1 MKDMACSSGSCESGC
16 YKDNSDAGAEEEN
29 QQSFKNEP
37 PNGVATGNNGVNRHN
52 LCIKCKSNETI
63 AATNPTA
70 AAFAAGGDGGR
81 FCAEC
86 FRSNLFGKFKFAVTS
101 NAMIS
106 PSDKVLVAFSG
117 GTSSRVAL
125 QFVHEMQCK
134 AQKNFDASRDRS
146 LPVFGVGVAFVDES
160 AVYPVSSQQLDDAIE
175 DMKLIVSNLTPKRKV
190 FHVIPTASIYSSDL
204 GEGKDRLRE
213 LVNAVS
219 DVTGKEDLMLYLR
232 MLSLQKIALENGYTK
247 LLLGSCTSRIACHV
261 ITATVKGQGYSLA
274 ADIQYVDSRWGV
286 PVVLP
291 LRDCLTQE
299 LSMLCCLDSL
309 KTVEVLDTPRSGI
322 NGLVSSFV
330 KLLQEENASRECTI
344 VRTAGKLT
352 PFDFNRMP
360 VSGDLS
366 CNLASLRRQK
376 KYNLKL
382 NELLP
387 PESFCPICNSP
398 LSKSNL
404 LSLNDVEN
412 GQLSA
417 ETFGAKCCLSCLF
430 QILPKERSS
439 VEHFYSFLPQP
450 IIAQAKNDNH
460 CNRRWLR

>member
-1 MKDMACSSGSCESGC
+1 MFCWMECGGEWVTAGGCEWQLIRGFQMRGDINHATSGINGG
-16 YKDNSDAGAEEEN
+16 KGDAGHDLIDPIDECGTTRQMGFIESVWGTNWLLRFAKEAMEGIGSKGN
-29 QQSFKNEP
+29 PVYGMATKRKWKCRNEVIL
-37 PNGVATGNNGVNRHN
+37 NKLSIWRLGRRRN
-52 LCIKCKSNETI
+52 LLRQVKVQRRLGADEGPEGGAAFVIRDGSGRFI
-63 AATNPTA
+63 AAW
-70 AAFAAGGDGGR
+70 
-81 FCAEC
+81 
-86 FRSNLFGKFKFAVTS
+86 SVNL
-101 NAMIS
+101 
-106 PSDKVLVAFSG
+106 
-117 GTSSRVAL
+117 
-125 QFVHEMQCK
+125 
-134 AQKNFDASRDRS
+134 
-146 LPVFGVGVAFVDES
+146 GV
-160 AVYPVSSQQLDDAIE
+160 VSSALCA
-175 DMKLIVSNLTPKRKV
+175 
-190 FHVIPTASIYSSDL
+190 
-204 GEGKDRLRE
+204 G
-213 LVNAVS
+213 
-219 DVTGKEDLMLYLR
+219 
-232 MLSLQKIALENGYTK
+232 ALECQGA
-247 LLLGSCTSRIACHV
+247 LLLLKMDTPNLYTSRIACHV

-274 ADIQYVDSRWGV
+274 ADIQYVDARWGYQWCFPYV
-286 PVVLP
+286 TVSL
-291 LRDCLTQE
+291 DQE
-299 LSMLCCLDSL
+299 LSMLCRMPIVDIYDFTMMGLILSWQGSL

-322 NGLVSSFV
+322 NGLVSTFV

-360 VSGDLS
+360 ASDDLS

-376 KYNLKL
+376 KYNLKS
-382 NELLP
+382 NESLP